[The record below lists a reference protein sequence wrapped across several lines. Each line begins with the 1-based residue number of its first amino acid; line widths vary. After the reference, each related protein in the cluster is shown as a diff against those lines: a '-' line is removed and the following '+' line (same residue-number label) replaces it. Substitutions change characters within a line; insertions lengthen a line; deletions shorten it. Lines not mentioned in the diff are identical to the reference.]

1 MAEVRKPQKL
11 KKVKKYTLKD
21 RKKAIK
27 ELAGIWK
34 NRWKGMSTE
43 KVVEMLWEKGWN
55 SHAS

>member
-1 MAEVRKPQKL
+1 MAEIRKPKKL
-11 KKVKKYTLKD
+11 KMVKKYTLKD

-34 NRWKGMSTE
+34 NRWKGKTTE
-43 KVVEMLWEKGWN
+43 EVVERLWKKGWN